1 MNIRTYATIALIGFT
16 LCGHARDVREE
27 LKANPALAASNYL
40 AYPTPEAKLT
50 KAPKGYKPFYI
61 SHYGRHGSRWLIGKE
76 EYKMPYEVLKAANDT
91 NMLTAFGKSVF
102 ERVTTVYQ
110 ASQKRLGELTPL
122 GHRQHRGIADRMYH
136 RFPEVFKGNTRV
148 NAKSTV
154 VIRCILSMTSE
165 TQRLAELNPD
175 LQIST
180 DASEAEMYYMNYWD
194 GAADKYRKKGQKQL
208 DQYYDEHI
216 LPARL
221 MTALFTDSNYV
232 KEKVNTR
239 KLYTQLFSLM
249 ANEQS
254 LDLDVDFSDVF
265 TEQERYDMWQKRN
278 AYWYLNFGPSPLA
291 DNRIPYTQ
299 RNLLKNILDTA
310 DTCVVSKSNNVT
322 LRFGHEICV
331 LPLACLLEL
340 NNCNEQIADFNQLG
354 ERWQSY
360 RIFPMACNIQFIFY
374 RTKNADDDILVKV
387 LLNENE
393 ATLPIATDQAPYYKW
408 KDVESY
414 YRKKLADFKTKF
426 ED

>member
-1 MNIRTYATIALIGFT
+1 MNIRSYATIALISVT

-27 LKANPALAASNYL
+27 LRANPAKAASNYY

-61 SHYGRHGSRWLIGKE
+61 SHYGRHGSRWLIGSD
-76 EYKMPYEVLKAANDT
+76 EYKMPYEVLKAANDS
-91 NMLTAFGKSVF
+91 NMLTAFGKDVL

-110 ASQKRLGELTPL
+110 ASKKRLGELTPL
-122 GHRQHRGIADRMYH
+122 GHKQHRGIADRMYH

-165 TQRLAELNPD
+165 TQRLAELNPN

-180 DASEAEMYYMNYWD
+180 DASDAEMYYMNYWD
-194 GAADKYRKKGQKQL
+194 GAADKYRKQGQKQL

-216 LPARL
+216 HPERL
-221 MTALFTDSNYV
+221 MAALFSNSEYV

-239 KLYTQLFSLM
+239 KLYTQLFSIM

-254 LDLDVDFSDVF
+254 LDLDVDFSDLF

-310 DTCVVSKSNNVT
+310 DTCVVAKNNNVT

-340 NNCNEQIADFNQLG
+340 NNCNEQIEDFNQLG

-393 ATLPIATDQAPYYKW
+393 ATLPITTDQAPYYKW

-414 YRKKLADFKTKF
+414 YRKKLDSFKDKF
-426 ED
+426 KD